1 MRACTSPN
9 SLANLLQESPAS
21 VLQKTSP
28 LTLLASRK
36 SGSAACVARFQIVPL
51 GASGNGRV
59 SQVCPRSRERCSAP
73 RPPKALS
80 PLPRKITWGSSA
92 LTSTP
97 RQYGMDTW
105 LLTFTGS
112 QVAPLSVLEKIS
124 RGVMVNNVF
133 GGPTVMARLW
143 MSGSVTPLV
152 TTAHVLPPS
161 LLCRTPST
169 SRPAQMCW
177 WSTGSTTRAVTLGM
191 PTLGHSS
198 AICTDSLSQCW
209 PPSVERNSAAG
220 LVPAKIMLGMA
231 KAGADVLMAPGL
243 PDLASVKAVCAA
255 IAKPFNFMAGIPGM
269 SFTVAELE
277 AAGVRR
283 ISLAGSLYRAAMGG
297 LVAAARELKDKGT
310 FGYVDTAL
318 PSAELAGFMRG

>member
-51 GASGNGRV
+51 GVSGNGRV
-59 SQVCPRSRERCSAP
+59 
-73 RPPKALS
+73 
-80 PLPRKITWGSSA
+80 
-92 LTSTP
+92 
-97 RQYGMDTW
+97 
-105 LLTFTGS
+105 S

-143 MSGSVTPLV
+143 MSESVTPLV
-152 TTAHVLPPS
+152 TTSHVLPPS

-177 WSTGSTTRAVTLGM
+177 WSTGSTTSTEIPKYQYVDNG
-191 PTLGHSS
+191 
-198 AICTDSLSQCW
+198 
-209 PPSVERNSAAG
+209 
-220 LVPAKIMLGMA
+220 
-231 KAGADVLMAPGL
+231 
-243 PDLASVKAVCAA
+243 LASLTRYGMKRRGNE
-255 IAKPFNFMAGIPGM
+255 KGGIRW
-269 SFTVAELE
+269 LH
-277 AAGVRR
+277 
-283 ISLAGSLYRAAMGG
+283 LAG
-297 LVAAARELKDKGT
+297 
-310 FGYVDTAL
+310 
-318 PSAELAGFMRG
+318 

>member
-80 PLPRKITWGSSA
+80 PLPRYITWGSSA

-97 RQYGMDTW
+97 RQYGMETW
-105 LLTFTGS
+105 LLTCTGS

-124 RGVMVNNVF
+124 RGVIVNNVF

-143 MSGSVTPLV
+143 NRPPANSLPRQISIDGQVLTRCPAGSFFGGF
-152 TTAHVLPPS
+152 
-161 LLCRTPST
+161 RTPAFLPGHR
-169 SRPAQMCW
+169 SR
-177 WSTGSTTRAVTLGM
+177 R
-191 PTLGHSS
+191 
-198 AICTDSLSQCW
+198 
-209 PPSVERNSAAG
+209 
-220 LVPAKIMLGMA
+220 
-231 KAGADVLMAPGL
+231 
-243 PDLASVKAVCAA
+243 
-255 IAKPFNFMAGIPGM
+255 AGIRNPNR
-269 SFTVAELE
+269 SRTLAEVG
-277 AAGVRR
+277 AA
-283 ISLAGSLYRAAMGG
+283 
-297 LVAAARELKDKGT
+297 K
-310 FGYVDTAL
+310 
-318 PSAELAGFMRG
+318 